1 MTINEI
7 KKVNEFLAIG
17 EELEAK
23 ELEAKETKAFDEL
36 QTLLGQVMKNSDRGI
51 MADGRGD
58 NND

>member
-7 KKVNEFLAIG
+7 KKVNEFLARG
-17 EELEAK
+17 EELER
-23 ELEAKETKAFDEL
+23 EEAKKWDEL
-36 QTLLGQVMKNSDRGI
+36 QTLLGQVMKNSKRGI

>member
-7 KKVNEFLAIG
+7 KKASEILTRG
-17 EELEAK
+17 EELER
-23 ELEAKETKAFDEL
+23 EEAKKWDEL
-36 QTLLGQVMKNSDRGI
+36 QALLGQVMKNSDRGI

>member
-7 KKVNEFLAIG
+7 KKVNEFLARG
-17 EELEAK
+17 E

-36 QTLLGQVMKNSDRGI
+36 QALLGQVMKNSNRGI